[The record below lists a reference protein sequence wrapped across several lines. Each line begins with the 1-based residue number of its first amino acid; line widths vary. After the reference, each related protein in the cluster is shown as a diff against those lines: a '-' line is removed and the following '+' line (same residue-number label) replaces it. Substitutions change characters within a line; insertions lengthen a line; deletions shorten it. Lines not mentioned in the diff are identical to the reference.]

1 MFGGFQPPQAS
12 PEELLAAEAEATF
25 TLQRVLAAAAAL
37 YFCMPSTV
45 LPTASPPDAN
55 MAHSPLR
62 RRRRLQ
68 DVLDTTSTEA
78 QPSRHRFVTHQDFAS
93 RFTT

>member
-37 YFCMPSTV
+37 YFCMPPSLVFT
-45 LPTASPPDAN
+45 
-55 MAHSPLR
+55 
-62 RRRRLQ
+62 
-68 DVLDTTSTEA
+68 
-78 QPSRHRFVTHQDFAS
+78 QPSRQMLTWHTAPFVVDAVSKMF
-93 RFTT
+93 